1 VATDLTPGDEDEQGE
16 QREEVRPHG
25 GLSSYLSLLR
35 TPGAKGFS
43 SAGFVARMPL
53 SMIGIGSVLLVERE
67 TGSYAVAGTVSATAA
82 FVQAIG
88 SPLLA
93 RLTDQHGQ
101 DKVALPAALASASSM
116 VGLVLAVRLHAPI
129 WTFYLC
135 AALAGVL
142 MPAIGSMVRARWSRI
157 YSGTP
162 TLHTAYSFESVVDE
176 VVFLIGPVLVTF
188 LTTSVAPSSGL
199 GAVAAFLALGTVALC
214 LQRGTQPE
222 PTPSQGRSGVGA
234 FAVPVVRVLLLVF
247 IGTGT
252 LFGSVEV
259 ITVAFAQ
266 EHGHE
271 SAAGLLLAVY
281 ALGSMLAGI
290 GFGAVHLNF
299 PLPRQLLILLVAMA
313 VTAALL
319 PLADNFGLLAGLL
332 LLAGFTIAPTLITAF
347 ALLEELVPP
356 ALLTEGL
363 TVGTTGLA
371 LGVTLGGSVGGPLID
386 DVGAQHAYLLS
397 SGGAL
402 TALILA
408 LLLRGGLRGVR
419 NCPTPVP

>member
-1 VATDLTPGDEDEQGE
+1 MTGE
-16 QREEVRPHG
+16 AAPDDDAERAHG
-25 GLSSYLSLLR
+25 GLRSYLSLLR

-43 SAGFVARMPL
+43 GAGFVARMPL
-53 SMIGIGSVLLVERE
+53 SMIGIGSVLLVARE
-67 TGSYAVAGTVSATAA
+67 TGSYAIAGTVSASAA
-82 FVQAIG
+82 FVQSIG
-88 SPLLA
+88 SPITS
-93 RLTDQHGQ
+93 RLIDRHGQ
-101 DKVALPAALASASSM
+101 DKIAIPAAFGSAASL
-116 VGLVLAVRLHAPI
+116 VGLIIAVRLHAPT
-129 WTFYLC
+129 WTFYLF

-142 MPAIGSMVRARWSRI
+142 MPGIGSMVRARWSRI
-157 YSGTP
+157 YSGTA
-162 TLHTAYSFESVVDE
+162 TLHTAYAFESVVDE
-176 VVFLIGPVLVTF
+176 VVFLIGPPLVTF

-199 GAVAAFLALGTVALC
+199 AVVAAFMAFGTLALC
-214 LQRGTQPE
+214 LQRSTQPE
-222 PTPSQGRSGVGA
+222 PAPKQERHGFGA
-234 FAVPVVRVLLLVF
+234 IAVPVVRVLLLVF

-281 ALGSMLAGI
+281 ALGSMIAGI
-290 GFGAVHLNF
+290 GFGTIHLAM
-299 PLPRQLLILLVAMA
+299 PLPRKLLILLLGMA

-319 PLADNFGLLAGLL
+319 PLAESLWMLAVFL

-347 ALLEELVPP
+347 ALLEELVPT

-371 LGVTLGGSVGGPLID
+371 LGVTLGSSVGGPLID
-386 DVGAQHAYLLS
+386 AVGAQRAYLLS
-397 SGGAL
+397 TGGAL
-402 TALILA
+402 AALVLA
-408 LLLRGGLRGVR
+408 VLLRRGLRGIR

>member
-1 VATDLTPGDEDEQGE
+1 MTDDDV
-16 QREEVRPHG
+16 QREHG
-25 GLSSYLSLLR
+25 GLRSYLRLLR

-53 SMIGIGSVLLVERE
+53 SMIGIGSVLLVQRE
-67 TGSYAVAGTVSATAA
+67 TGSYAIAGTVSATAA

-88 SPLLA
+88 SPVLA
-93 RLTDQHGQ
+93 RLIDRYGQ
-101 DKVALPAALASASSM
+101 DKIALPAALASAASM
-116 VGLVLAVRLHAPI
+116 LGLILAVRVHAPT

-135 AALAGVL
+135 AALAGLL
-142 MPAIGSMVRARWSRI
+142 MPGIGSMVRARWSRI
-157 YSGTP
+157 YSGTA
-162 TLHTAYSFESVVDE
+162 TLHTAYAFESVVDE

-199 GAVAAFLALGTVALC
+199 CVVAAFLAFGTLALC
-214 LQRGTQPE
+214 LQRSTQPE
-222 PTPSQGRSGVGA
+222 PAPRQERRGFGA
-234 FAVPVVRVLLLVF
+234 VAIPVVRVLLLVF

-271 SAAGLLLAVY
+271 SAAGLLLATY
-281 ALGSMLAGI
+281 ALGSMISGI
-290 GFGAVHLNF
+290 GFGTIHLSM
-299 PLPRQLLILLVAMA
+299 PLPRKLLILLLSMA
-313 VTAALL
+313 VTATLL
-319 PLADNFGLLAGLL
+319 PLADDLWQLAGFL

-347 ALLEELVPP
+347 ALLEDLVPVE
-356 ALLTEGL
+356 LLTEGL

-371 LGVTLGGSVGGPLID
+371 LGVTLGSAVSGPLID
-386 DVGAQHAYLLS
+386 AVGAQRAYLLS
-397 SGGAL
+397 TGGAVA
-402 TALILA
+402 ALVLA
-408 LLLRGGLRGVR
+408 VAMRRGLRGNR

>member
-1 VATDLTPGDEDEQGE
+1 MTPHNRPVATDQIPGDQDVEQ
-16 QREEVRPHG
+16 HG
-25 GLSSYLSLLR
+25 GLSSYLSVLR

-53 SMIGIGSVLLVERE
+53 SMIGIGTVLLVERE

-82 FVQAIG
+82 LVQTVGA
-88 SPLLA
+88 PVLA
-93 RLTDQHGQ
+93 RLTDRHGQ
-101 DKVALPAALASASSM
+101 DKIALPAALASASAM
-116 VGLVLAVRLHAPI
+116 IGLVLAVRVHAPN

-142 MPAIGSMVRARWSRI
+142 MPGIGSMVRTRWSRI
-157 YSGTP
+157 YSGTAR
-162 TLHTAYSFESVVDE
+162 LHTAFAFESVVDE
-176 VVFLIGPVLVTF
+176 VVFVTGPVLVTF

-199 GAVAAFLALGTVALC
+199 CVVAGCLALGTLALC
-214 LQRGTQPE
+214 LQRSTQPE
-222 PTPSQGRSGVGA
+222 PTPSQGGSAVGT
-234 FAVPVVRVLLLVF
+234 FAVPVVRAMMFVT

-271 SAAGLLLAVY
+271 SAAGLLLGVY
-281 ALGSMLAGI
+281 ALGSMIAGI
-290 GFGAVHLNF
+290 GFGAVHMSM
-299 PLPRQLLILLVAMA
+299 PLPRKLLILLAAMA

-319 PLADNFGLLAGLL
+319 PLADSFWLLACLL
-332 LLAGFTIAPTLITAF
+332 LLAGLTIAPTLITAF
-347 ALLEELVPP
+347 ALLEELIPT

-363 TVGTTGLA
+363 AVATTGTA
-371 LGVTLGGSVGGPLID
+371 LGVTLGGSIGGPLID

-397 SGGAL
+397 AGGAL
-402 TALILA
+402 ASLILA
-408 LLLRGGLRGVR
+408 LLLRRGFRGVR

>member
-1 VATDLTPGDEDEQGE
+1 VRTPDPEADEV
-16 QREEVRPHG
+16 QRDDG
-25 GLSSYLSLLR
+25 GLGSYLRLLR

-43 SAGFVARMPL
+43 SAGFIARMPL

-82 FVQAIG
+82 FVQALG
-88 SPLLA
+88 SPVLA
-93 RLTDQHGQ
+93 RLTDRHGQ
-101 DKVALPAALASASSM
+101 YRIALPAALASACCL
-116 VGLVLAVRLHAPI
+116 VGLILAVRLRAPT
-129 WTFYLC
+129 WTYYLC
-135 AALAGVL
+135 AALAGIL

-157 YSGTP
+157 YSGTA
-162 TLHTAYSFESVVDE
+162 TLHTAYAFESVVDE

-199 GAVAAFLALGTVALC
+199 AAVAVFLSVGTVALC

-222 PTPSQGRSGVGA
+222 PAPEQARSGLGSI
-234 FAVPVVRVLLLVF
+234 AVPVVRVLLLVF

-271 SAAGLLLAVY
+271 SAAGLLLGTY
-281 ALGSMLAGI
+281 ALGSMIAGI
-290 GFGAVHLNF
+290 GFGTIHLTM
-299 PLPRQLLILLVAMA
+299 PLPRKLLILLLAMA

-319 PLADNFGLLAGLL
+319 PLAGSLWVLAGLL
-332 LLAGFTIAPTLITAF
+332 LLSGFTIAPTLITAF
-347 ALLEELVPP
+347 ALLEELVP
-356 ALLTEGL
+356 AELLTEGL

-371 LGVTLGGSVGGPLID
+371 LGVTLGSSVGGPLID

-397 SGGAL
+397 SGGA
-402 TALILA
+402 TAALVLA
-408 LLLRGGLRGVR
+408 VALRRGLRGVR

>member
-1 VATDLTPGDEDEQGE
+1 MGATHEQTAADEV
-16 QREEVRPHG
+16 QRVHG
-25 GLSSYLSLLR
+25 GLGSYLRLLR

-43 SAGFVARMPL
+43 GAGFVARMPL
-53 SMIGIGSVLLVERE
+53 SMIGIGTVLLVERE
-67 TGSYAVAGTVSATAA
+67 TGSYAIAGTVSATAA
-82 FVQAIG
+82 FVVALG
-88 SPLLA
+88 SPVLA
-93 RLTDQHGQ
+93 RLIDRHGQ
-101 DKVALPAALASASSM
+101 DKIAPPAVLASAAAM
-116 VGLVLAVRLHAPI
+116 AGLVIAVRQHAPT

-135 AALAGVL
+135 AVFAGAL
-142 MPAIGSMVRARWSRI
+142 MPSIGSMVRARWSRI
-157 YSGTP
+157 YSGTA

-199 GAVAAFLALGTVALC
+199 SVVAAFLAVGTVALC
-214 LQRGTQPE
+214 LQRSTQPK
-222 PTPSQGRSGVGA
+222 PTPAAAHGRARGLGA
-234 FAVPVVRVLLLVF
+234 FGVPVVRVLLLVF

-271 SAAGLLLAVY
+271 SAAGILLAVY

-290 GFGAVHLNF
+290 GFGAIHTAT
-299 PLPRQLLILLVAMA
+299 PLPKKLLVLLAAMA

-319 PLADNFGLLAGLL
+319 PLAGNLWVLAGLL

-347 ALLEELVPP
+347 ALVEALVPA

-363 TVGTTGLA
+363 AVENTGLA
-371 LGVTLGGSVGGPLID
+371 LGVTLGSSIGGPLVD
-386 DVGAQHAYLLS
+386 DLGAQHAYLLS
-397 SGGAL
+397 SLGAL
-402 TALILA
+402 AAFLLAAAL
-408 LLLRGGLRGVR
+408 RRGLRG
-419 NCPTPVP
+419 

>member
-1 VATDLTPGDEDEQGE
+1 MTTDSAIDEV
-16 QREEVRPHG
+16 QRAHG
-25 GLSSYLSLLR
+25 GLRSYLALLR

-43 SAGFVARMPL
+43 GAGFVARMPL
-53 SMIGIGSVLLVERE
+53 SMIGIGSVLLVERS

-88 SPLLA
+88 GPLLA
-93 RLTDQHGQ
+93 RLTDRYGQ
-101 DKVALPAALASASSM
+101 DKVAIPAALASASSLI
-116 VGLVLAVRLHAPI
+116 GLLIAVRVHAPA

-142 MPAIGSMVRARWSRI
+142 MPSIGSMVRARWSRI

-162 TLHTAYSFESVVDE
+162 TLHTAYAFESVVDE
-176 VVFLIGPVLVTF
+176 IVFLIGPVLVTF

-199 GAVAAFLALGTVALC
+199 SAVAAFLALGTLALC
-214 LQRGTQPE
+214 LQRGTQPD
-222 PTPSQGRSGVGA
+222 PAPSRGGSGLGSI
-234 FAVPVVRVLLLVF
+234 AVPVVRVLLLVF

-271 SAAGLLLAVY
+271 SAAGLLLGVY
-281 ALGSMLAGI
+281 ALGSMIAGI
-290 GFGAVHLNF
+290 GYGAVHF
-299 PLPRQLLILLVAMA
+299 AKPLPRKLLLLLLCMA

-319 PLADNFGLLAGLL
+319 PFASDLWMLAGLL

-347 ALLEELVPP
+347 ALLEELVPT

-371 LGVTLGGSVGGPLID
+371 FGVTIGGSIGGPLID

-397 SGGAL
+397 AGGAF
-402 TALILA
+402 TALVLA
-408 LLLRGGLRGVR
+408 VLLRHGLRGIR
-419 NCPTPVP
+419 NCPNPVP